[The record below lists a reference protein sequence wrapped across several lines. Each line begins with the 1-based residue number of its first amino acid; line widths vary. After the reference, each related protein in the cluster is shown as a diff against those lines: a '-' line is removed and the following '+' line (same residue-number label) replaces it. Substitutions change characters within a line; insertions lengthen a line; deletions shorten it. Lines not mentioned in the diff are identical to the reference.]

1 MMEYSRRWYHG
12 GQQRAINNKHGA
24 SHPPPLSLLHSRP
37 CSSAAIAFVLALLV
51 IILDARRE
59 GSVFGWGIFVGS
71 VVLNI
76 IVLTKKIRSIGYRN
90 LAMSETKLHRLRITA
105 KEESKFPSYESSE
118 GEEN

>member
-1 MMEYSRRWYHG
+1 M
-12 GQQRAINNKHGA
+12 AVNNAPSITSTEHRI
-24 SHPPPLSLLHSRP
+24 PRPSLLHSRP

>member
-1 MMEYSRRWYHG
+1 M
-12 GQQRAINNKHGA
+12 
-24 SHPPPLSLLHSRP
+24 
-37 CSSAAIAFVLALLV
+37 
-51 IILDARRE
+51 
-59 GSVFGWGIFVGS
+59 FGWGIFVGS